1 MRTQVYVAYAS
12 VVLEPGHG
20 NAGPLA
26 VGLAVWAFTE
36 AGVTVICRHTRLCLV
51 AGSRTAFCSNMLH
64 ELIPIGLS
72 GHPLL
77 CRIT

>member
-1 MRTQVYVAYAS
+1 MQVYVAYAS

-36 AGVTVICRHTRLCLV
+36 AGVVV
-51 AGSRTAFCSNMLH
+51 Y
-64 ELIPIGLS
+64 
-72 GHPLL
+72 
-77 CRIT
+77 